1 MLVETGL
8 VQSEYFDRSLQ
19 VLGELQTQA
28 TVEVMSRISGRLE
41 QVEPYLGDWV
51 EKGQL
56 MAVLEDDDL
65 QQQIRR
71 QNAAI
76 AVANAALNREE
87 ATVENL
93 QLQLQRFEKLFDEE
107 LISLQDLE
115 DMQSRLR
122 VALSQQNLAAAQVD
136 QAQALLR
143 ELDIQQ
149 EHTRIYASLSG
160 FVGQGFLEPGAVV
173 NPSSPIL
180 SILNLDRVKTIVAV
194 PERALDAISPG
205 LPSRISIDAYPDKT
219 YTGAITRI
227 SPFLDPETRS
237 ADVEIEIPNPG
248 YLLKPGMFARVEIDV
263 SLRTQALSI
272 PRAALLTRGE
282 QQGVFLLN
290 EDSRVQF
297 RAVEIGRIQGEN
309 VEILRGVDPGTI
321 VVSGGAQ
328 NLNDGDA
335 VRTTSNDPKLD

>member
-160 FVGQGFLEPGAVV
+160 FVGQRFLEPGAVV

-180 SILNLDRVKTIVAV
+180 SILNLGPGQNHRGSARKGPGCHQSGVALQDFDSCLPGQDLHRCDYPHQSV
-194 PERALDAISPG
+194 PRSG
-205 LPSRISIDAYPDKT
+205 
-219 YTGAITRI
+219 
-227 SPFLDPETRS
+227 DPEC
-237 ADVEIEIPNPG
+237 
-248 YLLKPGMFARVEIDV
+248 
-263 SLRTQALSI
+263 
-272 PRAALLTRGE
+272 
-282 QQGVFLLN
+282 
-290 EDSRVQF
+290 
-297 RAVEIGRIQGEN
+297 
-309 VEILRGVDPGTI
+309 
-321 VVSGGAQ
+321 
-328 NLNDGDA
+328 
-335 VRTTSNDPKLD
+335 